1 MLGMM
6 RPLFFQL
13 AALTVVPVRVKP
25 VTRVCV
31 ATHPTNLFCG
41 TAVDTREPFAARS
54 QQPPI

>member
-13 AALTVVPVRVKP
+13 AALAVVSVRVKP

-31 ATHPTNLFCG
+31 ATHPTNL
-41 TAVDTREPFAARS
+41 TAVDTREPFAARF
-54 QQPPI
+54 QQPSIQ